1 MLNLIYKLFKEDFMI
16 TPMNSNIRFFARLF
30 YSAFK
35 LADKG
40 SALSKIR
47 VSIHRVDAVNSDV

>member
-1 MLNLIYKLFKEDFMI
+1 MI